1 MRQHDLARHKNA
13 KLTDLEEEARKQ
25 AEVLL
30 QKALE
35 QRQDQEDEIREL
47 NELILNAKIQAIRDE
62 QILEK
67 QQIKKEM
74 SEEELR
80 LDNMMELARQDA
92 IRIQEEIDKK
102 RHEQASMFICWLFVS
117 EREAAYEAEQARIR
131 QEKELEIARLRAL
144 QERASDEAA
153 ERDALRAKRAAE
165 AREREWRLKEKAD
178 ALKKQETEDLLKRAR
193 ITQAEERRRLLAI
206 EAGRE
211 RMEFERIL
219 KRQKEMM
226 DNDQREQNETKLKN
240 QKYAEEIRRQ
250 ICLKEQERIS
260 ERNAFF
266 EEGVR
271 LEEEARLRRMRLMDA
286 KNRKLKELRAAGI
299 PEKYLHQVERKALQ
313 TGEGQKQGTT
323 GFDKHRETE
332 F

>member
-1 MRQHDLARHKNA
+1 MLGACQVLNQIQQNRQDRLLELERNEQENALAQQRINEELLKEIANREVKHQMQA
-13 KLTDLEEEARKQ
+13 KIRTDLNNANDDMRRRRTEEQERDR
-25 AEVLL
+25 LL
-30 QKALE
+30 DLK
-35 QRQDQEDEIREL
+35 
-47 NELILNAKIQAIRDE
+47 
-62 QILEK
+62 ILEI
-67 QQIKKEM
+67 QKEK
-74 SEEELR
+74 
-80 LDNMMELARQDA
+80 A
-92 IRIQEEIDKK
+92 
-102 RHEQASMFICWLFVS
+102 
-117 EREAAYEAEQARIR
+117 EREAAYETEQTRIR

-240 QKYAEEIRRQ
+240 HKYAQEIRRQ

-286 KNRKLKELRAAGI
+286 KNRKLRELRAAGI

-313 TGEGQKQGTT
+313 MGECQKQ
-323 GFDKHRETE
+323 
-332 F
+332 